1 MKKIIPITL
10 MFGCL
15 CFFSTPLRAGI
26 IFEPVID
33 VTTGTLISTITASN
47 ATGYV
52 LVDGTQINMPAGG
65 GKIQLTVPGSAGAVA
80 GVDLATQKTYAGAL
94 VYSDSGESAKAVADI
109 TKTVAIVATTYVVFT
124 VDWIAYQDPDE
135 IDDFYFAP
143 GVDGSISEEL
153 GLYDLLASTSR
164 YDQTSTINSSGGVT
178 GPISY
183 TQAPGVSDGLP
194 GIGTAGIA
202 DPVSNNRWLSDPWN
216 LSLYSNGYTLG
227 SGGALNLS
235 MDFTV
240 TSTLDQTSG
249 SGLMGDSIIPEP
261 SAWMLLASGLGAIA
275 LARARLNKR
284 RRT

>member
-1 MKKIIPITL
+1 
-10 MFGCL
+10 
-15 CFFSTPLRAGI
+15 
-26 IFEPVID
+26 
-33 VTTGTLISTITASN
+33 
-47 ATGYV
+47 
-52 LVDGTQINMPAGG
+52 
-65 GKIQLTVPGSAGAVA
+65 
-80 GVDLATQKTYAGAL
+80 
-94 VYSDSGESAKAVADI
+94 
-109 TKTVAIVATTYVVFT
+109 
-124 VDWIAYQDPDE
+124 
-135 IDDFYFAP
+135 
-143 GVDGSISEEL
+143 
-153 GLYDLLASTSR
+153 
-164 YDQTSTINSSGGVT
+164 
-178 GPISY
+178 
-183 TQAPGVSDGLP
+183 LP